1 MPADSLDWTNLLF
14 TDFGKDFK
22 CLIME
27 LSGFGLFI
35 EIDKSVYCSVT
46 CCVSVI
52 SNKQDPD

>member
-1 MPADSLDWTNLLF
+1 MPADSSDWINLPF

-46 CCVSVI
+46 C
-52 SNKQDPD
+52 